1 MKKLFVIL
9 MFVLCV
15 QGAYAQ
21 SASATKAQGTY
32 YDFDAN
38 KKAKTTTPAKVVGS
52 AKYGGK
58 EYPMYQSARGSLY
71 IIIVSKT
78 GKTYKKYL
86 PKNKD

>member
-1 MKKLFVIL
+1 MKKVFVIL
-9 MFVLCV
+9 MFMLCV
-15 QGAYAQ
+15 VGVNAQ
-21 SASATKAQGTY
+21 TATKAQGTY

-38 KKAKTTTPAKVVGS
+38 KKAKVVGS
-52 AKYGGK
+52 AKYNGK

>member
-1 MKKLFVIL
+1 MKKIYVFLLFM
-9 MFVLCV
+9 MFVGGV
-15 QGAYAQ
+15 NAQ
-21 SASATKAQGTY
+21 TASASKQGTY

-38 KKAKTTTPAKVVGS
+38 KKAKTTAPAKVVGS
-52 AKYGGK
+52 AKYNGK

-71 IIIVSKT
+71 ILIVSKN

>member
-1 MKKLFVIL
+1 MKKVFVIL

-21 SASATKAQGTY
+21 SASVVKQGSY

-38 KKAKTTTPAKVVGS
+38 KKAKTTAPAKVVGS
-52 AKYGGK
+52 AKYNGK

>member
-1 MKKLFVIL
+1 MKWIYVFLMSV
-9 MFVLCV
+9 MFVGGV
-15 QGAYAQ
+15 NAQ
-21 SASATKAQGTY
+21 SASASKQGTY

-38 KKAKTTTPAKVVGS
+38 KKAKTTAPAKVVGS

>member
-1 MKKLFVIL
+1 MKKLFVLL

-15 QGAYAQ
+15 SGVSAQ
-21 SASATKAQGTY
+21 SASVVKQGTY

-38 KKAKTTTPAKVVGS
+38 KKAKSDVPAKVVGS

-58 EYPMYQSARGSLY
+58 EYPLYQSARGSMY
-71 IIIVSKT
+71 IMIVSKN
-78 GKTYKKYL
+78 GKPYKKYL